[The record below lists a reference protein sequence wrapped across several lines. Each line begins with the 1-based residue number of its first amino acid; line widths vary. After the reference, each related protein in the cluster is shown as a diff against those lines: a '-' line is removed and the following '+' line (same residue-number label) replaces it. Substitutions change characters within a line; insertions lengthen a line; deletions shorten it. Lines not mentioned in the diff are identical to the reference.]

1 VTVIPSQASDETLIG
16 LNRLVTAARL
26 MSGAVHDV
34 NNALQ
39 VISGTVE
46 ILEARS
52 DIPPPVQEAL
62 ARLRGQSARAAG
74 ALAQTL
80 VFTRAT
86 RGGQGPI
93 NLRELAEES
102 LALRDFSIRRAGLSA
117 RLVTEGPG
125 PFVVVGNRG
134 DMQQVLLNLL
144 MNAERALAGRTGS
157 IIVQLALDAGAVVLR
172 VIDEGAGV
180 TLSPADRAFEPF
192 VSTYEPFESAGLGLW
207 AARALV
213 EQCGGTLTVET
224 PTSGAVFAAR
234 LPAFAL
240 RPSPAPTVT
249 GTPERS

>member
-1 VTVIPSQASDETLIG
+1 MTVIPSLASDETLIG
-16 LNRLVTAARL
+16 LNRLATVARL

-46 ILEARS
+46 MLEART
-52 DIPPPVQEAL
+52 DIPPPVKDAL
-62 ARLRGQSARAAG
+62 VRLRGQSARAAA

-86 RGGQGPI
+86 RGGAGPI

-117 RLVTEGPG
+117 RLVAHGPG

-134 DMQQVLLNLL
+134 DLQQVLLNLL
-144 MNAERALAGRTGS
+144 MNAERALAGRTGA
-157 IIVQLALDAGAVVLR
+157 IIVELAHDADAVMLR
-172 VIDEGAGV
+172 VVDEGGGV
-180 TLSPADRAFEPF
+180 ALTPPDRVFERF
-192 VSTYEPFESAGLGLW
+192 VSTYEPFECAGLGLW

-213 EQCGGTLTVET
+213 EESGGTLTVEAPET
-224 PTSGAVFAAR
+224 GAVFTVR
-234 LPAFAL
+234 LTAF
-240 RPSPAPTVT
+240 RM
-249 GTPERS
+249 R